1 MEADMNSLQEDLAS
15 AERLKRA
22 AANERDELQEE
33 NQTLT
38 REKNSSQEEK
48 RRIETRL
55 ADLEEEKVHLTIVVF
70 TMITLY

>member
-1 MEADMNSLQEDLAS
+1 MSSLQEDLAS

-55 ADLEEEKVHLTIVVF
+55 ADLEEEKVFEEYTI
-70 TMITLY
+70 IYGYL

>member
-1 MEADMNSLQEDLAS
+1 MSSLQEDLAS

-38 REKNSSQEEK
+38 REKNSAQEEK

-55 ADLEEEKVHLTIVVF
+55 AELEEEKVFEEYTIIYGF
-70 TMITLY
+70 MMYLG

>member
-1 MEADMNSLQEDLAS
+1 MSSLQEDLAS

-38 REKNSSQEEK
+38 REKNSAQEEK

-55 ADLEEEKVHLTIVVF
+55 ADLEEEKVFEEYTIIYGF
-70 TMITLY
+70 MMYLG

>member
-1 MEADMNSLQEDLAS
+1 MNSLQEDLAS